1 MNILIEERTIRYYLR
16 RGDLSGFQSMQEE
29 GPVSRGNFRRARQGK
44 KGQCGDKKRTVLENN
59 SRIPG
64 INFILNIHEFIL
76 GKDAEVFPGLD
87 SSPFFLPSLA
97 N

>member
-1 MNILIEERTIRYYLR
+1 MGFRVCR
-16 RGDLSGFQSMQEE
+16 RRVLYQEAISE
-29 GPVSRGNFRRARQGK
+29 GQDRGK
-44 KGQCGDKKRTVLENN
+44 KDNGGDKKRTVVGNN

-64 INFILNIHEFIL
+64 INFILNIHEFVL

-87 SSPFFLPSLA
+87 SSPFLLPSLA